1 MHAHLDALG
10 GVAGD
15 MFAAAMVDARPALAE
30 PVHAALA
37 ALDLPPQVSW
47 EFRAHNDG
55 VLAGRRFVVEGPA
68 PGHSTPASLLAGRLT
83 DAALAPPVRERAL
96 AMLRAVAEV
105 EAAVHDVPAAE
116 VRFHEL
122 GGWDTLVDFT
132 AAAAVVEALGLATW
146 SCGVLPRGRGAVET
160 AHGVLPLPAPATL
173 RLLEGFVLA
182 DDGLE
187 GERIT
192 PTGAA
197 ILRCLSPS
205 QAPDPTPRRL
215 LAAGHGFGSRRLK
228 GRSNALRVSLY
239 DEARPSGAA
248 GAAGVAGADRVAQLS
263 FDVDDQTPED
273 LALALD
279 RLRAAPGAIDVTW
292 HMLVGKNGRMTARV
306 EVLAQPE
313 AAEALAE
320 RCFAETAT
328 LGLRRRI
335 VERLVLDREIVRV
348 DGPDGEVRVKVAAR
362 PGGGRTAKA
371 ELADLR
377 EVGDH
382 GARERRRA
390 AAEREALAKGT
401 DGGQDDR

>member
-1 MHAHLDALG
+1 MHVHLDALG

-15 MFAAAMVDARPALAE
+15 MFAAAAVDARPALEA
-30 PVHAALA
+30 PVRAALA
-37 ALDLPPQVSW
+37 ALDLPAGVSW
-47 EFRAHNDG
+47 TFRAHNDG

-68 PGHSTPASLLAGRLT
+68 PAHSTAASSLAERLAA
-83 DAALAPPVRERAL
+83 AALAPAVCERAL
-96 AMLRAVAEV
+96 AMLDAVAGA

-116 VRFHEL
+116 VQFHEL

-132 AAAAVVEALGLATW
+132 AAAAAVEALGPATW

-160 AHGVLPLPAPATL
+160 AHGTLPLPAPATL
-173 RLLEGFVLA
+173 RLLEGFVLI

-197 ILRCLSPS
+197 ILRCLAPS
-205 QAPDPTPRRL
+205 QEPDATPRRL

-239 DEARPSGAA
+239 DDGRPAAR
-248 GAAGVAGADRVAQLS
+248 ADRVAQLS

-279 RLRAAPGAIDVTW
+279 RLRAAPGALDVTQ
-292 HMLVGKNGRMTARV
+292 HMLVGKNGRLASRV
-306 EVLAQPE
+306 EVLARPE
-313 AAEALAE
+313 AAEALAD

-335 VERLVLDREIVRV
+335 VDRLVLDREIVSV
-348 DGPDGEVRVKVAAR
+348 DGPDGAVRVKVAAR
-362 PGGGRTAKA
+362 PDGRRTAKA

-377 EVGDH
+377 GAGDRS
-382 GARERRRA
+382 AREGRRA
-390 AAEREALAKGT
+390 AAERRALAKGSDEGNV
-401 DGGQDDR
+401 DGRPD

>member
-132 AAAAVVEALGLATW
+132 AAAAAVEALGPATW

-160 AHGVLPLPAPATL
+160 AHGALPLPAPATL

-205 QAPDPTPRRL
+205 QAPDATPRRL

-239 DEARPSGAA
+239 DETRPSDAA
-248 GAAGVAGADRVAQLS
+248 SVADADRVAQLS

-348 DGPDGEVRVKVAAR
+348 DGPDGKIRVKVASR

-377 EVGDH
+377 EAGDR
-382 GARERRRA
+382 GARERRRV